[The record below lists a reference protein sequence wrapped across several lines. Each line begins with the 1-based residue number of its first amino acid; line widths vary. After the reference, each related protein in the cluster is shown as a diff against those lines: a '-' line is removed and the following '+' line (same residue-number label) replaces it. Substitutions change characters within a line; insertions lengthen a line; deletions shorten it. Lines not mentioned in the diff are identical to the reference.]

1 MRILITN
8 DDGIQSSGI
17 DALVRVAVAHGHEVV
32 VSAPHVEQSAVS
44 MHLTLATPL
53 VIHASSRWKGVTAFA
68 VKGTPTDCV
77 RLAKQLTDNEHFDFC
92 LSGINDGENAGSAVY
107 YSGTV
112 SAAREAAMHYIPAM
126 AVSICKGSNQ
136 EMLDSLAERAINL
149 MEHCPVR
156 KWPRMGVL
164 SLNAPAVK
172 PSELKETVVCPL
184 SSAYYTDTYER
195 RRNPHGT
202 TYFWMND
209 GLPMEEPE
217 EKSDYAYLLK
227 GHPTLT
233 LLSVYSDC
241 NEAIAGILG
250 REFD

>member
-8 DDGIQSSGI
+8 DDGIQSIGI
-17 DALVRVAVAHGHEVV
+17 DALVRAAKAHGHEVV

-53 VIHASSRWKGVTAFA
+53 VIHTSPRWAGVQAFS

-77 RLAKQLTDNEHFDFC
+77 RLAQQLTENKHFDFC
-92 LSGINDGENAGSAVY
+92 LSGINDGENAGPAVY

-126 AVSICKGSNQ
+126 AVSIFKGADQ
-136 EMLDSLAERAINL
+136 EMLDALAERAIHL
-149 MEHCPVR
+149 MEHCPVK

-172 PSELKETVVCPL
+172 PSELKEMVICPL
-184 SSAYYTDTYER
+184 SSAYYMDTYER
-195 RRNPHGT
+195 RKNPHGT

-217 EKSDYAYLLK
+217 KDSDYDYLFK

-233 LLSVYSDC
+233 LLSVLSNC
-241 NEAIAGILG
+241 NEDIHLSNG
-250 REFD
+250 